1 MTDLS
6 NHDLQSPPCLEQLG
20 ALCSLLIHDLAN
32 HLCIISG
39 SATFAEM
46 VLDEPE
52 RVEHSLKAI
61 IKAGENAG
69 HVIGSCGE
77 LRRALPETVPGSEYQ
92 AVLAQ
97 LEALKARKPG
107 WALEGE
113 ADLDG
118 TVRLPAIWVSF
129 AVECVIKETR
139 AEGGTIR
146 IRRVG
151 QTSGSYGDVNSTET
165 APSVPNTLE
174 VAVIYSSDQAFPMK
188 EIRARFDHLGLLAA
202 FELNRCL
209 GGRIE
214 CRTVAPGRQEV
225 CIESPLIPNIS

>member
-1 MTDLS
+1 MTDLP
-6 NHDLQSPPCLEQLG
+6 NHDSHGPPFLEQLG

-52 RVEHSLKAI
+52 RVAHSLKAI
-61 IKAGENAG
+61 VKAGEKAG
-69 HVIGSCGE
+69 HVLSSCGE
-77 LRRALPETVPGSEYQ
+77 LRRSLPETVPASEIH

-97 LEALKARKPG
+97 LKKLIASKPG
-107 WALEGE
+107 WELEGE
-113 ADLDG
+113 AGLDG

-129 AVECVIKETR
+129 AVESVMKEAR
-139 AEGGTIR
+139 MAGGTIR
-146 IRRVG
+146 VRQAR
-151 QTSGSYGDVNSTET
+151 QASEPCEDVSPTKT
-165 APSVPNTLE
+165 APSAPNILQ
-174 VAVIYSSDQAFPMK
+174 VAVIYSSDQAFPLK

-214 CRTVAPGRQEV
+214 CRTLAPGQQEV
-225 CIESPLIPNIS
+225 CIESPLVQNIS